1 MKSRHWEDDTTM
13 KLLKLATMA
22 AAGAALTMGSAA
34 LAPVFAEDVVLKMAV
49 PDWPPTRIMKKFFD
63 EQYKAPSGN
72 KVVLDIDFI
81 PWPDFYTRVNA
92 SLTSGE
98 KKYNMSVSDSQW
110 LGAFV
115 EGGYFRKV
123 NDLIDAD
130 PGLKATMAEIHPSF
144 YNAYSTYPY
153 TSGNIY
159 GFPQFPDVLVT
170 FARKDVL
177 CDATEQAA
185 FQAKYSKKLPCTGE
199 ELDDLDWATYGQ
211 IGEFFAR
218 KKGDML
224 AGKPADDDFYG
235 IAYQAGK
242 GYDFSSMQ
250 INGFIWQ
257 NGGNIWDE
265 TKIPDGQAEGV
276 VNSPEA
282 VKGFQQYLDLLKW
295 MPPVVKTG
303 TMDIFKSDELFREGK
318 VALNVNWIGLGE
330 ASLDPKTS
338 KVSDKLVFGMAP
350 GTRGAD
356 GKLNRSANLGGQPF
370 VLMTWNTD
378 LQNKEAMDF
387 VKWWLSPAIQ
397 NAFAAGGG
405 QSAIKSVYTD
415 PKYTDYRPWNRAWA
429 SSLDWQK
436 DVWHVPQFFE
446 LLTQQQDQF
455 DLAITGKQDAKTAL
469 DNIAKFQQSTLKEA
483 GLIK

>member
-1 MKSRHWEDDTTM
+1 MNWQT
-13 KLLKLATMA
+13 KLAATA
-22 AAGAALTMGSAA
+22 SAAA
-34 LAPVFAEDVVLKMAV
+34 LAVTMGVAISPASAEDVVLKMAV
-49 PDWPPTRIMKKFFD
+49 PDWPPTRIMKKMFD
-63 EQYKAPSGN
+63 EQYKAPSGA
-72 KVVLDIDFI
+72 KVTLDVDFI

-115 EGGYFRKV
+115 EGGYFRKL

-130 PGLKATMAEIHPSF
+130 KGLQATMADMHPAPL
-144 YNAYSTYPY
+144 NAYATYPNSTPNY
-153 TSGNIY
+153 Y
-159 GFPQFPDVLVT
+159 GFPQFPDVLVN
-170 FARKDVL
+170 FVRKDIV
-177 CDATEQAA
+177 CNEDEQKNYM
-185 FQAKYSKKLPCTGE
+185 AKYNAKLPCSPE
-199 ELDDLDWATYGQ
+199 ELDAMDWNDFQ
-211 IGEFFAR
+211 RIGEFFQR

-235 IAYQAGK
+235 IAFQAGK

-257 NGGNIWDE
+257 EGGGIWDE
-265 TKIPDGQAEGV
+265 TKAPAAQAEGV
-276 VNSPEA
+276 VNSPA
-282 VKGFQQYLDLLKW
+282 SVKALEHYLSFLKY

-318 VALNVNWIGLGE
+318 VAMNIDWIGLGE

-338 KVSDKLVFGMAP
+338 KVSDKLVFGLAP
-350 GTRGAD
+350 GTKGAD
-356 GKLNRSANLGGQPF
+356 GKLSRWSNIGGQPF

-378 LQNKEAMDF
+378 NQNKEAVDF
-387 VKWWLSPAIQ
+387 VKWWLSPPIQ
-397 NAFAAGGG
+397 HQFAAGGG
-405 QSAIKSVYTD
+405 QSAMKSVYTD
-415 PKYTDYRPWNRAWA
+415 PKYVTYRPWNRAWA
-429 SSLDWQK
+429 ASLDWQK

-455 DLAITGKQDAKTAL
+455 DLAITGKQDAKTTL
-469 DNIAKFQQSTLKEA
+469 DNVAKFQQNLLKEG

>member
-1 MKSRHWEDDTTM
+1 MKHST
-13 KLLKLATMA
+13 KLKSFAVALGFASLATFG
-22 AAGAALTMGSAA
+22 GAIPAS
-34 LAPVFAEDVVLKMAV
+34 AEDVVIHMAV

-63 EQYKAPSGN
+63 EQYKPPSGN
-72 KVVLDIDFI
+72 KVTLDVDFI

-98 KKYNMSVSDSQW
+98 KKYNMSVADSQW

-130 PGLKATMAEIHPSF
+130 PTLKATMADIHKSF

-153 TSGNIY
+153 TSENIY

-170 FARKDVL
+170 YGRKDVL
-177 CDATEQAA
+177 CDDGEQKA
-185 FQAKYSKKLPCTGE
+185 FQAKFNAKLPCTGE
-199 ELDDLDWATYGQ
+199 ELDNLDWTTFEQ
-211 IGEFFAR
+211 IGQFFQR
-218 KKGDML
+218 KKGDKL
-224 AGKPADDDFYG
+224 AGKVLDDDFYG
-235 IAYQAGK
+235 IAFQAGK

-257 NGGNIWDE
+257 AGGDIWDE
-265 TKIPDGQAEGV
+265 TKVPNGHAEGV
-276 VNSPEA
+276 VNSPVA
-282 VKGFQQYLDLLKW
+282 VKALDHYLSLIKY
-295 MPPVVKTG
+295 MPPVAKTG

-318 VALNVNWIGLGE
+318 VALNVDWIGLGE
-330 ASLDPKTS
+330 ASLDPKSS

-356 GKLNRSANLGGQPF
+356 GKIVRWNNLGGQPF

-378 LQNKEAMDF
+378 LINKEAMDF
-387 VKWWLSPAIQ
+387 VKFWLSPAIQ
-397 NAFAAGGG
+397 NQFAAGGG
-405 QSAIKSVYTD
+405 QSAVKTVYTD
-415 PKYTDYRPWNRAWA
+415 PKYVTYRPWNRAWA
-429 SSLDWQK
+429 ASLDWQK
-436 DVWHVPQFFE
+436 DVWHVPPFFD

-455 DLAITGKQDAKTAL
+455 DLAITGKQDAKTTL
-469 DNIAKFQQSTLKEA
+469 DNVAKYQENLLKEA